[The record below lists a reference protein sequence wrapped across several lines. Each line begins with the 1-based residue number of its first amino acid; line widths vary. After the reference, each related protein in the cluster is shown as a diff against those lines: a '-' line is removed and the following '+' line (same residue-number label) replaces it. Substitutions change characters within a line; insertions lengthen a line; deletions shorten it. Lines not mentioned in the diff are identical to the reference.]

1 MWAHYA
7 DNYAGAVIEFDGDH
21 EFFNGAFD
29 IQYSR
34 HRPIRDLMLYL
45 KEPIRIAEMCEKSLE

>member
-45 KEPIRIAEMCEKSLE
+45 KEPIRIAEMCEKPLE